1 LIELLRFYQ
10 QQLQVQTRPATLFE
24 NLPVLCFRAEQEI
37 CPIDGQRLRILK
49 TQKRTIKALA
59 IGTFQAHHT
68 ILYCNN
74 HHLWRSEALDE
85 LVAPNSNVA
94 YNVIVEIGKLR
105 FLEKR
110 QVKEIQ
116 SILLQQHSVALSTS
130 EIEILLD
137 KFVFYLA
144 SVHLQ
149 SSNLIKAQINHQGGY
164 ILHVDSTCEAD
175 SPKLASSLDS
185 VSGFVLYSAKLNSE
199 NKQEVVSF
207 LEKIKQRFGVP
218 LAVLSDMSKGIVAA
232 IEEVFPNV
240 AHYIC
245 HFHFLKVIG
254 KLLFDKEHDA
264 LRKALS
270 NTGISGKLKEIKRT
284 MLKGFEKVLLDKIE
298 SYMRTPHELGHSRE
312 ATEVLAFYLILWILD
327 HASEGNGYGFPFDQ
341 RYLTFYTR
349 LKAAQTLIDKVK
361 HYYPAIT
368 ENDRI
373 LWKLYHL
380 IDKIISDSTLQSTV
394 KQYRTKL
401 AVFSDL
407 RQALGIA
414 GKQLNNGLT
423 QMAEIT
429 SAGQLHK
436 IRMAVQN
443 FRGELELKI
452 QNTTDDNI
460 KQPFI
465 NVKERIEQYW
475 EKLFAEP
482 LLVKVNGQQKLLFV
496 HRTNNFVENHFR
508 QLSYGYRRIH
518 GNRSVRRN
526 LENIPEQLPLTENL
540 KNPNYVKLIFEDES
554 KIAVR
559 FSQIDVREIRTMV
572 SEHKNKK
579 QPSRS
584 PKIKRIIRKP
594 EFKDE
599 LISEF
604 AAVAA

>member
-1 LIELLRFYQ
+1 
-10 QQLQVQTRPATLFE
+10 
-24 NLPVLCFRAEQEI
+24 
-37 CPIDGQRLRILK
+37 
-49 TQKRTIKALA
+49 
-59 IGTFQAHHT
+59 
-68 ILYCNN
+68 
-74 HHLWRSEALDE
+74 
-85 LVAPNSNVA
+85 
-94 YNVIVEIGKLR
+94 
-105 FLEKR
+105 
-110 QVKEIQ
+110 
-116 SILLQQHSVALSTS
+116 
-130 EIEILLD
+130 
-137 KFVFYLA
+137 
-144 SVHLQ
+144 
-149 SSNLIKAQINHQGGY
+149 
-164 ILHVDSTCEAD
+164 
-175 SPKLASSLDS
+175 
-185 VSGFVLYSAKLNSE
+185 
-199 NKQEVVSF
+199 
-207 LEKIKQRFGVP
+207 
-218 LAVLSDMSKGIVAA
+218 
-232 IEEVFPNV
+232 
-240 AHYIC
+240 
-245 HFHFLKVIG
+245 
-254 KLLFDKEHDA
+254 
-264 LRKALS
+264 
-270 NTGISGKLKEIKRT
+270 
-284 MLKGFEKVLLDKIE
+284 MLKRFDNVLIDKIE
-298 SYMRTPHELGHSRE
+298 IYMRTPHELGHSRE

-429 SAGQLHK
+429 STGQLHK
-436 IRMAVQN
+436 IRIAVQN
-443 FRGELELKI
+443 FRGELELNI
-452 QNTTDDNI
+452 QNTTDEKI
-460 KQPFI
+460 KQPFL

-475 EKLFAEP
+475 EKLFADP
-482 LLVKVNGQQKLLFV
+482 LLVNVNGQEKLLFV

-540 KNPNYVKLIFEDES
+540 KNPNYVKLIFENES

-599 LISEF
+599 LISAF
-604 AAVAA
+604 AAVAG

>member
-1 LIELLRFYQ
+1 M
-10 QQLQVQTRPATLFE
+10 
-24 NLPVLCFRAEQEI
+24 
-37 CPIDGQRLRILK
+37 LK
-49 TQKRTIKALA
+49 TKNRTVKALG
-59 IGTFQAHHT
+59 IGTFHAHHT
-68 ILYCNN
+68 TLYCKS
-74 HHLWRSEALDE
+74 HRELGVWRSKELDE

-94 YNVIVEIGKLR
+94 YSVIVEIGKWR

-116 SILLQQHSVALSTS
+116 SILYQKHSVALSTS
-130 EIEILLD
+130 EIEILVD

-144 SVHLQ
+144 LVHQ
-149 SSNLIKAQINHQGGY
+149 ESSELIKVQINNQGGY

-185 VSGFVLYSAKLNSE
+185 VSGFVLCSAKLNGE
-199 NKQEVVSF
+199 NKQEVVTF
-207 LEKIKQRFGVP
+207 LEKIKESFGSP
-218 LAVLSDMSKGIVAA
+218 LAVLSDMSKGIAA
-232 IEEVFPNV
+232 ATEEVFEGV

-254 KLLFDKEHDA
+254 KLLFEKEQDT

-270 NTGISGKLKEIKRT
+270 KTGISGKLKEIRRT
-284 MLKGFEKVLLDKIE
+284 MLKRFETVFIDKVETYL
-298 SYMRTPHELGHSRE
+298 RTPQELGHSRE

-341 RYLTFYTR
+341 RYLNFYDR
-349 LKAAQTLIDKVK
+349 MKAAQNLIDKVK
-361 HYYPAIT
+361 DYYPATT

-380 IDKIISDSTLQSTV
+380 LDKIISDRALQNTV

-407 RQALGIA
+407 RQALGVA
-414 GKQLNNGLT
+414 GEQVKNGLT

-429 SAGQLHK
+429 SPAQLQK
-436 IRMAVQN
+436 IRSAVQN
-443 FRGELELKI
+443 FTCDLQLKI
-452 QNTTDDNI
+452 QNTTDEKI

-482 LLVKVNGQQKLLFV
+482 LLVNVNGQEKLLFV

-559 FSQIDVREIRTMV
+559 FSQIDVREIRKMV
-572 SEHKNKK
+572 SEHRNKK
-579 QPSRS
+579 QASCSR
-584 PKIKRIIRKP
+584 KIKRIIRKP

-599 LISEF
+599 LISAF
-604 AAVAA
+604 GAVAG

>member
-1 LIELLRFYQ
+1 MIELLRFYQ

-24 NLPVLCFRAEQEI
+24 NLPLLCFRAEQQI
-37 CPIDGQRLRILK
+37 CPIDGQRLRVLK
-49 TQKRTIKALA
+49 TQKRTVKAIG

-68 ILYCNN
+68 VLYCKRN
-74 HHLWRSEALDE
+74 HVWRSKALDE

-94 YNVIVEIGKLR
+94 YSVMVEIGKLR
-105 FLEKR
+105 FLDKR

-137 KFVFYLA
+137 KFIFYLA
-144 SVHLQ
+144 LVHQQ
-149 SSNLIKAQINHQGGY
+149 SSDLIKAHINNQGGY

-218 LAVLSDMSKGIVAA
+218 LAVLSDMSKGIAAA
-232 IEEVFPNV
+232 IEEVFANV
-240 AHYIC
+240 IHYIC
-245 HFHFLKVIG
+245 HFHFLKAIG
-254 KLLFDKEHDA
+254 KLLFEKEHDA

-270 NTGISGKLKEIKRT
+270 KTGISGKLKQIRRT
-284 MLKGFEKVLLDKIE
+284 MLKKFDNVFIDKIE
-298 SYMRTPHELGHSRE
+298 TYMRTPHELGHSRE

-327 HASEGNGYGFPFDQ
+327 HASEGNAYGFPFDQ
-341 RYLTFYTR
+341 RYLSFYTR
-349 LKAAQTLIDKVK
+349 LKAAQTLIDEVK
-361 HYYPAIT
+361 DYYPAIT

-380 IDKIISDSTLQSTV
+380 IDKIVSDSTLQSTV

-414 GKQLNNGLT
+414 GERNNGLT

-429 SAGQLHK
+429 STGQLHN
-436 IRMAVQN
+436 IRIAVQN
-443 FRGELELKI
+443 FSADLELNI
-452 QNTTDDNI
+452 QNTTDEKI
-460 KQPFI
+460 KQPFK

-475 EKLFAEP
+475 EKLFADP
-482 LLVKVNGQQKLLFV
+482 LLVNVNGQQKLLFV

-540 KNPNYVKLIFEDES
+540 KNPNYVKLIFENES
-554 KIAVR
+554 KIAAR
-559 FSQIDVREIRTMV
+559 FSQIDVRKIRTMAL
-572 SEHKNKK
+572 EQKIKK
-579 QPSRS
+579 QPSHSR
-584 PKIKRIIRKP
+584 KIKRIIRKP
-594 EFKDE
+594 QFKDE
-599 LISEF
+599 LMAAF
-604 AAVAA
+604 AAVAG